1 MATKKQM
8 TETINRVN
16 IVEDNMLNMEE
27 HVSLLKEM
35 VKIQNKHIEQM
46 DLVIK
51 ELLNKKEKVEEK
63 EIPIPSPLV
72 EERHDGGSN
81 KKEDSK
87 NITSYIRRR
96 TII

>member
-27 HVSLLKEM
+27 HISLLKEM

-46 DLVIK
+46 DLVVK
-51 ELLNKKEKVEEK
+51 ELLNKREKAEEK
-63 EIPIPSPLV
+63 EIPII
-72 EERHDGGSN
+72 
-81 KKEDSK
+81 KKIP
-87 NITSYIRRR
+87 NSYEFGIF
-96 TII
+96 